1 MKFVLGK
8 VSKNPPIFYRQ
19 NSVQDQAN
27 FYRFV
32 ENLGYFCDYF
42 LQVKMCSGVPKL
54 TNMRYDFAVRGR
66 T

>member
-42 LQVKMCSGVPKL
+42 LQV
-54 TNMRYDFAVRGR
+54 
-66 T
+66 